1 MPFNELLI
9 YILFVVG
16 FALTP
21 GPNMMLFLTYTF
33 EYGRK
38 AGWATAAGIVSA
50 FVVHITAVVI
60 GLSTILLAMPHM
72 LDVLR
77 YCGIAYLFYL
87 AIKNLRALPWKKIEK
102 ENTTEGLFQFYF
114 KGLVSNLLNPGSL
127 LLYFAL
133 IPQFVQPNNGHVLQQ
148 NLLLGS
154 LQMLLSFLT
163 NCIIIFFAGY
173 GADAFLKNKKYQNFV
188 RYAMSLLI
196 MAFAVRMLFF
206 KMNEAVEV
214 NVSMVFF

>member
-1 MPFNELLI
+1 
-9 YILFVVG
+9 
-16 FALTP
+16 
-21 GPNMMLFLTYTF
+21 
-33 EYGRK
+33 
-38 AGWATAAGIVSA
+38 
-50 FVVHITAVVI
+50 
-60 GLSTILLAMPHM
+60 MPHM

-102 ENTTEGLFQFYF
+102 GNKTEGLFQFYF

-196 MAFAVRMLFF
+196 MVFAVRMLFF